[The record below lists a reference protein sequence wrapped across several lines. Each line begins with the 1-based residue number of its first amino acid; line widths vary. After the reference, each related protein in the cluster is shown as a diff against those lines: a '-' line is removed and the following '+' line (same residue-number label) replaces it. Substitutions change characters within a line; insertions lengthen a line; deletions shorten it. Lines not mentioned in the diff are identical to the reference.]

1 MIDAKIKTNLLRVVL
16 VDSSILLLML
26 FLPAISH
33 LMAFPLYKFEPMRI
47 MVLLGFLLS
56 ANKKNAYLL
65 ALMLPLFS
73 FAVSGHPVMAKAI
86 LMMCELGINVLFFS
100 IMMNKRVNTFIAMF
114 LSIVLSK
121 LVYYFIKFLLISV
134 GVLNTNLVDTNIGV
148 QIGITCGIAVTF
160 ALLYNY
166 FFKEQR

>member
-1 MIDAKIKTNLLRVVL
+1 MVDAKLKTNILQVII
-16 VDSSILLLML
+16 VDSFILLMML

-65 ALMLPLFS
+65 AFVLPLFS
-73 FAVSGHPVMAKAI
+73 FAVSGHPVVVKAFLMMSELVINVFLFSI
-86 LMMCELGINVLFFS
+86 LMD
-100 IMMNKRVNTFIAMF
+100 KRINTFISMF
-114 LSIVLSK
+114 FSVVLSK
-121 LVYYFIKFLLISV
+121 IIYYATKFLLISV
-134 GVLNTNLVDTNIGV
+134 GLLNTNLVDTNIGV
-148 QIGITCGIAVTF
+148 QISITCGIAMIF
-160 ALLYNY
+160 AFLYNF